1 MHNLINS
8 FEQELTKH
16 IIKVKYLLEK
26 NWNYNQYT
34 NKWYHNSIRKEY
46 IENMTTFEKA
56 IPHLYCNDKDSLNDF
71 TIDEASR
78 MQRKY
83 EYDRNESWKQLE
95 FNFDNEDFDVE
106 LYEEEL
112 SERS

>member
-16 IIKVKYLLEK
+16 IIQVKYLLEK
-26 NWNYNQYT
+26 NWNYNEYT
-34 NKWYHNSIRKEY
+34 NKWYHNSFRKEY
-46 IENMTTFEKA
+46 KENMTFFEEA
-56 IPHLYCNDKDSLNDF
+56 IPHMYCNNKNASNDF
-71 TIDEASR
+71 SIDEASR
-78 MQRKY
+78 MQKNQ
-83 EYDRNESWKQLE
+83 EYDRYRSSEQLE

-112 SERS
+112 NERL

>member
-16 IIKVKYLLEK
+16 IIQVKCLLEK
-26 NWNYNQYT
+26 NWKYNQYT
-34 NKWYHNSIRKEY
+34 NKWYHNIFRKEY
-46 IENMTTFEKA
+46 KENMTSFEKA
-56 IPHLYCNDKDSLNDF
+56 IPHIYCNDKNALNEF

-78 MQRKY
+78 MQKKQD
-83 EYDRNESWKQLE
+83 YDRGESWKQLS
-95 FNFDNEDFDVE
+95 FHFDNEEFDTE

-112 SERS
+112 NERL

>member
-16 IIKVKYLLEK
+16 IIQVKYLLGN

-46 IENMTTFEKA
+46 KEKMTPFEKA
-56 IPHLYCNDKDSLNDF
+56 ISYVYCNDKNALNEF

-78 MQRKY
+78 MQKKQ
-83 EYDRNESWKQLE
+83 ESDRDDSWKQLE
-95 FNFDNEDFDVE
+95 FNFDNEEFDVE

-112 SERS
+112 NERL